1 MLKLKKKA
9 CCYGYL
15 DGAPKEGQEVSANW
29 QQDEHAV
36 EVEAGGRSSGPG
48 QSVLETRV
56 EGGGKSRS
64 EELVQFNFN
73 ISKFKDTVKT
83 KLRVF
88 SSKEIR

>member
-1 MLKLKKKA
+1 MKLAAKRWTYQIKCSSLIVSKRFMIIFYVLKWEKKA

-15 DGAPKEGQEVSANW
+15 DGAPKEGQEVSANR

-56 EGGGKSRS
+56 
-64 EELVQFNFN
+64 QF
-73 ISKFKDTVKT
+73 
-83 KLRVF
+83 
-88 SSKEIR
+88 